1 MFGKS
6 FFWDK
11 SLGLAEELFADED
24 GEIGFGFGMKELV
37 FIGFGLSAIVDVGVD
52 LGAGLVVVVGLS

>member
-11 SLGLAEELFADED
+11 SLGLAEELFADGD

-37 FIGFGLSAIVDVGVD
+37 FIGFGL
-52 LGAGLVVVVGLS
+52 GAGLS